1 MSNCNNILSFRL
13 RWYRQNFLAFLR
25 RYQHA
30 LFLVVFTTIP
40 ISGNSDFIFSI
51 LARVA
56 QPVLSVIDSNGM
68 LLSRLLTLMTV
79 QVGFT
84 VWIVLQKN
92 AVLGNPLTRYLMS
105 LPMSECQRWNLNLS
119 VLLRGNNIAWLV
131 FVAAIAYIIE
141 GNGLTIDSF
150 QGVINIFSVVCLV
163 LFAQI
168 LWFYRS
174 LFVAS
179 VLFFIDC
186 IYLSSG
192 LLLDGLGAIA
202 LSLVILVASLTSL
215 IAFPH
220 VFGAYLWMNTSA
232 GKQRIIN
239 PTTMKPGKHS
249 SLRSIFNIHLKT
261 LFDSYVYSTI
271 LRLFIGLLISLFVIT
286 VLRQSGLT
294 ISVGHLAFFFSVIS
308 FIASET
314 FSVLVAERKKILLLL
329 DSLPIRSWFWYLV
342 DSFIVFYLVLIMSAP
357 VVVYLS
363 IKKMISATNILEMS
377 IYLLLLVSILFF
389 VRSKLEKQGA
399 VASAA
404 ICIAGTLGCF
414 LYVSE

>member
-1 MSNCNNILSFRL
+1 MSDGNNILSFRL

-40 ISGNSDFIFSI
+40 IAGNSDFIFAI
-51 LARVA
+51 LAGVA
-56 QPVLSVIDSNGM
+56 QPVLSVIDTNGM
-68 LLSRLLTLMTV
+68 LLFRLLTLMAV

-92 AVLGNPLTRYLMS
+92 AVLGNPLTRYLMT
-105 LPMSECQRWNLNLS
+105 LPISESQRWNLNLG

-131 FVAAIAYIIE
+131 FVAAIAYIVQAK
-141 GNGLTIDSF
+141 GLTIDSL
-150 QGVINIFSVVCLV
+150 QGILNIFSIVCLV

-174 LFVAS
+174 LFVAF
-179 VLFFIDC
+179 VLLFIDC

-192 LLLDGLGAIA
+192 LLFDGLGAIA
-202 LSLVILVASLTSL
+202 LSLVALVALLTSL

-220 VFGAYLWMNTSA
+220 VFGAYLWMNVSA

-239 PTTMKPGKHS
+239 PTTIKPGKRS
-249 SLRSIFNIHLKT
+249 SLLSIFNIYLKI

-271 LRLFIGLLISLFVIT
+271 LRLFIGLLISLFIVI

-294 ISVGHLAFFFSVIS
+294 ISAGYLAFFFSVIS

-314 FSVLVAERKKILLLL
+314 FSVLIAERKKILLLL

-357 VVVYLS
+357 VVVYLA

-377 IYLLLLVSILFF
+377 IYLVLLVSTLFF
-389 VRSKLEKQGA
+389 VRSNLEKQGA
-399 VASAA
+399 VASAT

-414 LYVSE
+414 GYVG